1 MLSSLAGRSEAGA
14 GFSRKVST
22 VGVRRMNAPGTA
34 APGSGALEL
43 PPFSLDVQALDLGG
57 GVKAVG
63 LELVETEN
71 REPVR
76 GKDAAE
82 IWSAV
87 FPALAGDDSYV
98 VDFFSHLERVREF
111 CKSHE
116 IGFRDAAERCVVLP
130 QPNQEQLRQI
140 FERFEGETFGIRSG
154 AASQSADVALEG
166 NLSKRGL
173 DEYQPV
179 YERYTFCA
187 IGEPEDG
194 GVTLLSE
201 SLWPSEVIRR
211 MRPAVQP
218 FDIHIARPN

>member
-1 MLSSLAGRSEAGA
+1 M
-14 GFSRKVST
+14 ST
-22 VGVRRMNAPGTA
+22 PGSA

-57 GVKAVG
+57 DVKAVG
-63 LELVETEN
+63 LELVGTEN

-87 FPALAGDDSYV
+87 FPSLAGNESFA
-98 VDFFSHLERVREF
+98 VDFFSHIDRVREF
-111 CKSHE
+111 CKARE
-116 IGFRDAAERCVVLP
+116 IALRDAAERCVVLP
-130 QPNQEQLRQI
+130 RPSSEQLRQI
-140 FERFEGETFGIRSG
+140 FERFEGETFGIRAG
-154 AASQSADVALEG
+154 TAAQSADATLEG

-173 DEYQPV
+173 DAYQPV
-179 YERYTFCA
+179 YSRYTFCA
-187 IGEPEDG
+187 ICEPEDG
-194 GVTLLSE
+194 WVTLLSE

-211 MRPAVQP
+211 VRPAVQP